1 MFNLVMQKN
10 PKSPTAEA
18 FRTLK
23 TNIQFASFDKPV
35 QTILV
40 TSPGPSEGKSTT
52 AANLAIAMSEGGKC
66 VILIDCDLRK
76 PSVHR
81 KFKISNQKGLS
92 GVLAGEYDLSE
103 ASTKLSDSLTV
114 LTTGILPPNPV
125 ELISSIKMKKFL
137 LDLKADYDYIIIDTP
152 PVLAVTDAQL
162 LSTYADGTI
171 LVVSSGETDKN
182 AIIKA
187 KSLLDNVKAKIIG
200 IVLNKLDAK
209 HGKRYGRS
217 GYYGYYYYYG
227 TEGKKERR
235 SKK

>member
-1 MFNLVMQKN
+1 MLNSLIMQKN
-10 PKSPTAEA
+10 PKSPSAEA

-52 AANLAIAMSEGGKC
+52 ASNLAMAMSEGGKS

-76 PSVHR
+76 PSIHR
-81 KFKISNQKGLS
+81 KFKISNQKGIS
-92 GVLAGEYDLSE
+92 SILAGEYDLSE
-103 ASTKLSDSLTV
+103 ATTRLNDSLTI
-114 LTTGILPPNPV
+114 LTTGIIPPNPV
-125 ELISSIKMKKFL
+125 ELISSNKMKKFV
-137 LDLKADYDYIIIDTP
+137 LDLKNDYDYIIIDAP

-171 LVVSSGETDKN
+171 LVVSSGETDKG
-182 AIIKA
+182 AVIKA
-187 KSLLDNVKAKIIG
+187 KDLLDNVKAKILG
-200 IVLNKLDAK
+200 IVLNKLDVK
-209 HGKRYGRS
+209 QGKRYS
-217 GYYGYYYYYG
+217 KNGYYGYYYYG

>member
-1 MFNLVMQKN
+1 MFNLIMQKN

-23 TNIQFASFDKPV
+23 TNIQFASFDNPV

-52 AANLAIAMSEGGKC
+52 AANLAMAMSEGGKC

-125 ELISSIKMKKFL
+125 ELISSNKMKKFL
-137 LDLKADYDYIIIDTP
+137 LDLKTDYDYIIIDTP

-162 LSTYADGTI
+162 LSTYADGTV

-200 IVLNKLDAK
+200 IVLNKLDVK
-209 HGKRYGRS
+209 HGKRYGRG
-217 GYYGYYYYYG
+217 GYYGYYYYG
-227 TEGKKERR
+227 TEGKRERR